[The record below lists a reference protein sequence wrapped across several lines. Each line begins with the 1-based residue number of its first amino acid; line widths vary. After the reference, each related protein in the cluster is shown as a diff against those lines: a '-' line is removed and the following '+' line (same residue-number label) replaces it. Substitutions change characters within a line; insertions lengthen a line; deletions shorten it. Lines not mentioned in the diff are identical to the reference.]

1 MGSWLLPGFGG
12 ELHGLHHAGAKQES
26 SEQLAN
32 TLGFGTS
39 AVWCGARSF
48 VA

>member
-1 MGSWLLPGFGG
+1 MVAPGCGR
-12 ELHGLHHAGAKQES
+12 ELHGLHHAGVKQETN
-26 SEQLAN
+26 ERWRK

-39 AVWCGARSF
+39 AAPRLARSF